1 MRYTQNSPI
10 ITYIEVL
17 TFICKKNWVN
27 WSKNHRA
34 MTIFVPPQRNS
45 WKSSFRPDW
54 PNFENFKLGPR
65 AQFLANRPNSFFVD
79 HIDTRSLGGI
89 HHWASRGT
97 AGRELRSGQIPPPPA
112 LNKLDQRPLYIGL
125 NQLNLCFRLVPF
137 MHFGSSI
144 RQLFINRLQ
153 EVPSRTFSPFRAS
166 SSETSSPPCIR
177 TSSNLFSTLL
187 WPGTPNFHFV
197 IRSLQMYLHLVE
209 VLMSPVSAFHPIL

>member
-1 MRYTQNSPI
+1 MRYTQNSPT

-17 TFICKKNWVN
+17 AFICKKNWVN

-125 NQLNLCFRLVPF
+125 KKIGLLCWHSPIKRSKWSELKGMFKSN
-137 MHFGSSI
+137 M
-144 RQLFINRLQ
+144 FIL
-153 EVPSRTFSPFRAS
+153 
-166 SSETSSPPCIR
+166 
-177 TSSNLFSTLL
+177 LFSSRN
-187 WPGTPNFHFV
+187 W
-197 IRSLQMYLHLVE
+197 S
-209 VLMSPVSAFHPIL
+209 